1 MLHTFKILEKKS
13 NLIVVKKIPNLG
25 TLGKEWR
32 EFHKVKSHVDAQ
44 RWRDAVY
51 TPGKIEM

>member
-1 MLHTFKILEKKS
+1 MFHTFKILEKKS